1 MIPNRASRHAKASV
15 FLQVSLLE
23 QALLRVLA
31 SLQEQALL
39 RVLASLQEQA
49 FLLAPFSLQVQAS
62 ELLALWVSERAVVW
76 GN

>member
-1 MIPNRASRHAKASV
+1 MIPNRASRYAKASV
-15 FLQVSLLE
+15 FLQV
-23 QALLRVLA
+23 

-62 ELLALWVSERAVVW
+62 ELLVLWVSERAVVW

>member
-15 FLQVSLLE
+15 FLQVSLL
-23 QALLRVLA
+23 
-31 SLQEQALL
+31 EQALL